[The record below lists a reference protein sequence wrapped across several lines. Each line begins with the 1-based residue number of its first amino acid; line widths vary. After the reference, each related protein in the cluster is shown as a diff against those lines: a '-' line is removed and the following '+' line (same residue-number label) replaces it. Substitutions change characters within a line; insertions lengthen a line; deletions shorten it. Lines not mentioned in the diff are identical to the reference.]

1 VILGVTSLGVYSLFL
16 GGWSANSKYS
26 LLGALR
32 SSAQLISYEMAVAFA
47 LMGAIILSSSLD
59 LEQIVNAQHRVWFVM
74 LQPLGFL
81 LYFTGALA
89 ETNRLPFD
97 LPEAETELV
106 AGYHTEYSG
115 MRFGFYFLGEYI
127 NMLTVSGIATTLFL
141 GGWLPLPI
149 IDRLWFIPG
158 WIWFLGKVFLL
169 IFVMMWIRW
178 TIPRL
183 RYDRLMN
190 MGWKVLLPL
199 GLLNVALTGA
209 VVAIKAST

>member
-1 VILGVTSLGVYSLFL
+1 VPLEPLGDEALAEGPLL
-16 GGWSANSKYS
+16 LRPHGGRLVDPVAARE
-26 LLGALR
+26 LGA
-32 SSAQLISYEMAVAFA
+32 
-47 LMGAIILSSSLD
+47 D
-59 LEQIVNAQHRVWFVM
+59 LERIVEAQRHVWFVV

-127 NMLTVSGIATTLFL
+127 NMVTVCSIATTLFL
-141 GGWLPLPI
+141 GGWLPLLPF
-149 IDRLWFIPG
+149 LGVIPG
-158 WIWFLGKVFLL
+158 VIWYLAKVNILL
-169 IFVMMWIRW
+169 FVMMWIRW

-190 MGWKVLLPL
+190 LGWKVLLPL
-199 GLLNVALTGA
+199 GLLNVLVTGS